1 MYNPGYSGGKGQL
14 MFFSTFSFL
23 KCYLF
28 IFGSAGSSLVLQSG
42 LFSGF
47 GDQGLFL
54 VVMCG
59 NFSLWRLLLLQSM
72 GSRACGL
79 Q

>member
-1 MYNPGYSGGKGQL
+1 

-54 VVMCG
+54 VAMCG
-59 NFSLWRLLLLQSM
+59 LFIVAASLV
-72 GSRACGL
+72 AEHGL
-79 Q
+79 